1 MPFISHHYPHDHSCR
16 WVEPFIG
23 GGAVFLNMFAQ
34 NALLADSN
42 PDLINLYRTIQRQKT
57 NFINQVQNLADK
69 TFVEKD
75 YYEMRDRFNKTCISG
90 QPLQRAALFYSLNR
104 LGYNGMCRYNS
115 ERIYSVP
122 WGKHTELKL
131 DFNKIDYLS
140 FRLSGIG

>member
-104 LGYNGMCRYNS
+104 
-115 ERIYSVP
+115 
-122 WGKHTELKL
+122 
-131 DFNKIDYLS
+131 
-140 FRLSGIG
+140 

>member
-57 NFINQVQNLADK
+57 NFINQVQNLIDRNLNPQK
-69 TFVEKD
+69 TKKAPQNGYFFNTPCAP
-75 YYEMRDRFNKTCISG
+75 YE
-90 QPLQRAALFYSLNR
+90 
-104 LGYNGMCRYNS
+104 
-115 ERIYSVP
+115 
-122 WGKHTELKL
+122 
-131 DFNKIDYLS
+131 
-140 FRLSGIG
+140 